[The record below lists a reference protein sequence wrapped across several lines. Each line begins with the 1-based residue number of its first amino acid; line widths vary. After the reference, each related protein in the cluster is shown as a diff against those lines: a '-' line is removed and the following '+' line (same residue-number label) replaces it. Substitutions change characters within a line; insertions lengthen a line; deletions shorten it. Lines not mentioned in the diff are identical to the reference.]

1 MKRNIVLLTVLVS
14 LLAFMAPASQSGTI
28 EDLEFPKLNK
38 LEIPD
43 VDRITLDNGMRL
55 YLVED
60 NRLPIFRMS
69 VRINGGAYLEPA
81 DKVGLI
87 EILGEVL
94 RTGGTAKWTG
104 DELDELLE
112 GIGGSVETFG
122 GTTSCGAYVNVL
134 SEYSD
139 LGLEVLADILRN
151 PVFDQDKIELSKVGH
166 NSAISRRNDDPMRL
180 ARREFR
186 KLIYGAESPYAR
198 HSEYATIEAIGRDD
212 LVAFHSAFFKP
223 ENVQMAIWGDY
234 NKDKLLSKIETLFG
248 DWETGGTPVP
258 PPPEITHTPEQKV
271 FYVDKTDVNQS
282 QVMLGHIG
290 GKMTDP
296 DYADRIIMNTIMG
309 VGFGSRMVNIV
320 RSKEGLAYS
329 TVSTYGANLGRRGIF
344 YNYAAT
350 RSESTGKAIL
360 LMIDVIKS
368 MQTEPPTKSELAQG
382 KDSYLNSFVF
392 NFDTRSEIVNRMMQY
407 DFYGVPEDFLQKIK
421 ERVEELKAEDII
433 AAAQKYLHPDSLV
446 FFVVGK
452 TDDYDIPLDSLGLGP
467 VEEIDVTIPSGEPQS
482 EIVVTPESLERGS
495 SLLAQAIAAHG
506 GLEAYQNITSVISK
520 GTLTVSIGGQ
530 EMPLQMEM
538 TRVLPD
544 KSRSVIS
551 FMGNQIF
558 SINNGVSG
566 WKTQGMGG
574 PIVAKTEE
582 DLASDTEENR
592 RKILMIF
599 RQAGEGSFQAVYGG
613 PDQIDGIDVETLT
626 LLDPAGGTIC
636 RLAIDAN
643 THRLIQESYWGETP
657 TGEGNLTERF
667 VEWTTVEGVE
677 LPTRIETSMNGQ
689 VVTTA
694 VMSEIQINQEV
705 PEGTFDKPE

>member
-1 MKRNIVLLTVLVS
+1 MKRYVALLTVLVS

-28 EDLEFPKLNK
+28 EELKFPKLNK

-43 VDRITLDNGMRL
+43 VDRITLDNGVRL

-69 VRINGGAYLEPA
+69 VRVNGGAYLEPA
-81 DKVGLI
+81 DKLGLVD
-87 EILGEVL
+87 ILGEVL

-112 GIGGSVETFG
+112 GFGGSVETFG
-122 GTTSCGAYVNVL
+122 GTTSCGANVRVL

-139 LGLEVLADILRN
+139 LGIEVLADILRN
-151 PVFDQDKIELSKVGH
+151 PVFDQDKIELAKVGH
-166 NSAISRRNDDPMRL
+166 RSNISRRNDDPESL
-180 ARREFR
+180 ANREFF

-198 HSEYATIEAIGRDD
+198 HAEYATIEAVSRDD
-212 LVAFHSAFFKP
+212 LVEFHSTFFKP
-223 ENVQMAIWGDY
+223 ENIQMAIWGDY
-234 NKDKLLSKIETLFG
+234 DKDELVAKIETLFG

-258 PPPEITHTPEQKV
+258 SPPDITHTPEQKV

-290 GKMTDP
+290 GKRTDP
-296 DYADRIIMNTIMG
+296 DYADRIIMNTVMG
-309 VGFGSRMVNIV
+309 IGRDSRMFRII
-320 RSKEGLAYS
+320 RSREGFAYA
-329 TVSTYGANLGRRGIF
+329 TVSVYTANLGRRGIF

-350 RSESTGKAIL
+350 KSESTGKAML
-360 LMIDVIKS
+360 QMVDVIKS
-368 MQTEPPTKSELAQG
+368 MQTEPPTEAELALG

-392 NFDTRSEIVNRMMQY
+392 NFDTRSEVVNRMMQY
-407 DFYGVPEDFLQKIK
+407 DFYGLPEDFLQKVK
-421 ERVEELKAEDII
+421 ERVEELTADDIVT
-433 AAAQKYLHPDSLV
+433 AARKHLHPDSLV
-446 FFVVGK
+446 FLVVGK

-467 VEEIDVTIPSGEPQS
+467 VEEIDVTIPSGEPQG
-482 EIVVTPESLERGS
+482 EVVITPESLERGS
-495 SLLAQAIAAHG
+495 SLLAQTIAAHG
-506 GLEAYQNITSVISK
+506 GLEAYRNITSVISK
-520 GTLTVSIGGQ
+520 GTLTVSMGGQ
-530 EMPLQMEM
+530 EMPLQMEI

-544 KSRSVIS
+544 KSRSVIN
-551 FMGNQIF
+551 FMGRQIF
-558 SINNGVSG
+558 SISDGTSG

-582 DLASDTEENR
+582 DLVDDAEENR
-592 RKILMIF
+592 REILMIF
-599 RQAGEGSFQAVYGG
+599 RQAGEGGYQAVYDG
-613 PDQIDGIDVETLT
+613 PDQVDGVDVETLT
-626 LLDPAGGTIC
+626 LLDPDGGTIC
-636 RLAIDAN
+636 RLTIDAN
-643 THRLIQESYWGETP
+643 THRLVQESYWGETP
-657 TGEGNLTERF
+657 AGEGNLIERF

-694 VMSEIQINQEV
+694 AVSEIKVNQEV